1 MEEWRRG
8 WRTVLG
14 AALAA
19 ATGVN
24 LLYFVFSLFIPQL
37 QKETGW
43 TLGEFSQLQAL
54 VGIGSLAAPLVGWAM
69 DRFGC
74 RKVWA
79 SGMVAIALLYLFLGF
94 AAVIPALFGIMV
106 FATGLIGVATT
117 SISYTRAVNGWFSSQ
132 RGLALALS
140 ATGLSLAAIFM
151 PPVLERIIT
160 LEGWRTGYF
169 MLAALALL
177 IGLPSILFLVSDTPP
192 RKPNDADRAILA
204 EEGPDPFHRS
214 AAFWLIA
221 LSYIGINMPASGMLS
236 QMAPMMLEEGLTS
249 AQAAIG
255 ISAFAAGQFFGRLAC
270 GWMLDRVHP
279 QRTAFFFTLIPAI
292 GCVMLWQTQNYYAAA
307 LFAVAAIGVQQGAEI
322 DLLAYFVA
330 RRFGL
335 DRYGSIYG
343 WVQVAGWTGTLC
355 GVLLFGKI
363 HDWTGSY
370 DLFQAGAVVS
380 YIIAATAFLFVKLNT
395 QRVLT

>member
-24 LLYFVFSLFIPQL
+24 LLYFVFSLFIPHL

-43 TLGEFSQLQAL
+43 TLGQFSQLQAI
-54 VGIGSLAAPLVGWAM
+54 VGIGSLAAPLAGWAM
-69 DRFGC
+69 DRYGC

-79 SGMVAIALLYLFLGF
+79 AGMVAIALLYIVVGV
-94 AAVIPALFGIMV
+94 APVIPAMFGALV

-117 SISYTRAVNGWFSSQ
+117 SISYTRAVNSWFERQ

-140 ATGLSLAAIFM
+140 ATGISLAAIFL

-169 MLAALALL
+169 MLAALALF
-177 IGLPSILFLVSDTPP
+177 IGLPSILFLVADPPP
-192 RKPNDADRAILA
+192 RKASSLEDHESLQT
-204 EEGPDPFHRS
+204 GPDSFWRS
-214 AAFWLIA
+214 GTFWLIA
-221 LSYIGINMPASGMLS
+221 VSYIGINMPASGMLS
-236 QMAPMMLEEGLTS
+236 QMVPMMLEEGLTS
-249 AQAAIG
+249 AQAAFG

-270 GWMLDRVHP
+270 GWLLDRVNP

-292 GCVMLWQTQNYYAAA
+292 GCVLLWQTQNYYAAA

-330 RRFGL
+330 SRFGM
-335 DRYGSIYG
+335 DRYGTIYG

-363 HDWTGSY
+363 HDWTGDYS
-370 DLFQAGAVVS
+370 LFQAGAVFS
-380 YIIAATAFLFVKLNT
+380 YVIAATGFLFIRLKP
-395 QRVLT
+395 QRVFT

>member
-24 LLYFVFSLFIPQL
+24 LLYFVFSLFIPHL

-54 VGIGSLAAPLVGWAM
+54 VGIGSLAAPLAGWAM
-69 DRFGC
+69 DRYGF

-79 SGMVAIALLYLFLGF
+79 IGMVAIALLYLVIGF
-94 AAVIPALFGIMV
+94 SPVIPTLFGVMV
-106 FATGLIGVATT
+106 FVTGLIGVATT

-151 PPVLERIIT
+151 PPLLERVIT

-169 MLAALALL
+169 VLAALALF
-177 IGLPSILFLVSDTPP
+177 IGLPSILFLV
-192 RKPNDADRAILA
+192 ADIPVHKADHDEARRRA
-204 EEGPDPFHRS
+204 EEGPDHFYRS
-214 AAFWLIA
+214 PAFWLIA
-221 LSYIGINMPASGMLS
+221 LSYVGINMPASGMLS
-236 QMAPMMLEEGLTS
+236 QMAPMMLEEGLTL
-249 AQAAIG
+249 AQAALG
-255 ISAFAAGQFFGRLAC
+255 ISAFAGGQFFGRLAC
-270 GWMLDRVHP
+270 GWLLDRVHP

-292 GCVMLWQTQNYYAAA
+292 GCVLLWQTQNYYASA

-343 WVQVAGWTGTLC
+343 WVQVAGWMGTLC
-355 GVLLFGKI
+355 GVLL
-363 HDWTGSY
+363 
-370 DLFQAGAVVS
+370 
-380 YIIAATAFLFVKLNT
+380 
-395 QRVLT
+395 

>member
-1 MEEWRRG
+1 MEEWKRG

-24 LLYFVFSLFIPQL
+24 LLYFVFSLFIPHL

-43 TLGEFSQLQAL
+43 TLGQFSQLQAI
-54 VGIGSLAAPLVGWAM
+54 VGIGSLAAPLAGWAM
-69 DRFGC
+69 DRYGL
-74 RKVWA
+74 RRVWA
-79 SGMVAIALLYLFLGF
+79 IGMVAIALLYLVVGF
-94 AAVIPALFGIMV
+94 SPVIPTLFGVMV
-106 FATGLIGVATT
+106 FMTGLIGVATS
-117 SISYTRAVNGWFSSQ
+117 SISYTKAVNGWFSSQ
-132 RGLALALS
+132 RGLALAFS
-140 ATGLSLAAIFM
+140 AIGISLVAIFM
-151 PPVLERIIT
+151 PPVLERLIA
-160 LEGWRTGYF
+160 LEGWRAGYF
-169 MLAALALL
+169 MLAALALF
-177 IGLPSILFLVSDTPP
+177 IGLPSILFLV
-192 RKPNDADRAILA
+192 ADIPARVPDEDEARRLA
-204 EEGPDPFHRS
+204 DEGPDPFYRS

-221 LSYIGINMPASGMLS
+221 VSYVGINIPASGMLS
-236 QMAPMMLEEGLTS
+236 QMVPMMLEEGLTS
-249 AQAAIG
+249 AQAALG
-255 ISAFAAGQFFGRLAC
+255 ISAYAAGQFFGRLAC
-270 GWMLDRVHP
+270 GWMLDRAHP

-292 GCVMLWQTQNYYAAA
+292 GCVLLWQTQNYYAAA

-370 DLFQAGAVVS
+370 DLFQAGAVFS
-380 YIIAATAFLFVKLNT
+380 YIIAATAFLFVRLPP
-395 QRVLT
+395 QRVFT

>member
-24 LLYFVFSLFIPQL
+24 LLYFVFSLFIPHL
-37 QKETGW
+37 RTETGW

-69 DRFGC
+69 DRYGL
-74 RKVWA
+74 RRVWA
-79 SGMVAIALLYLFLGF
+79 TGMVAIALLYLFVGF
-94 AAVIPALFGIMV
+94 LPVIPILFGVMV
-106 FATGLIGVATT
+106 FMTGLIGVATT
-117 SISYTRAVNGWFSSQ
+117 SISYTKAVNGWFSSQ

-140 ATGLSLAAIFM
+140 ATGISLAAIFM
-151 PPVLERIIT
+151 PPLLERIIT
-160 LEGWRTGYF
+160 LEGWRIGYF

-177 IGLPSILFLVSDTPP
+177 IGLPSILFLVADIPVRTPDHEEAQ
-192 RKPNDADRAILA
+192 RRA
-204 EEGPDPFHRS
+204 EEGPDHFYYSP
-214 AAFWLIA
+214 AFWLIA
-221 LSYIGINMPASGMLS
+221 ISYVGINMPASGMLS

-249 AQAAIG
+249 AQAALG
-255 ISAFAAGQFFGRLAC
+255 ISAFAGGQFFGRLAC
-270 GWMLDRVHP
+270 GWLLDRVHP

-292 GCVMLWQTQNYYAAA
+292 GCVLLWQTQNYYAAA

-343 WVQVAGWTGTLC
+343 WVQVAGWMGTLC

-370 DLFQAGAVVS
+370 DLFQAGAVFS
-380 YIIAATAFLFVKLNT
+380 YVIAATAFLFVRLPPP
-395 QRVLT
+395 RVFA